1 VLPFSAVPKERPYHH
16 GNLKT
21 ELLSAALKLIGETGP
36 QSFTLREVARR
47 AGVSH
52 NAPYRHF
59 RDKDDLLAAVA
70 ADGFGR
76 LTGAMKQSAARGTT
90 PLERFRLCGRG
101 YIQFALRYPE
111 HFQVMFDL
119 PSSLDQNPD
128 YARAGDEAFET
139 LLGFIAEC
147 QNKKALS
154 PGNPKPLAF
163 MAWSMVHGIAKLAS
177 SSHLPFSTA
186 GVLRFADTASRVL
199 AEGMSKAVDEAGQS

>member
-1 VLPFSAVPKERPYHH
+1 MSKERPYHH

-21 ELLSAALKLIGETGP
+21 ELLNAALKLISEIGP
-36 QSFTLREVARR
+36 RAFTLREVARR

-59 RDKDDLLAAVA
+59 RDKDDLLGAVA
-70 ADGFGR
+70 AEGFGR
-76 LTGAMKQSAARGTT
+76 LTAAMKQSAARGKT

-101 YIQFALRYPE
+101 YIQFALAYPE

-128 YARAGDEAFET
+128 YVRAGDAAFET

-147 QNKKALS
+147 QNTKALS
-154 PGNPKPLAF
+154 PGDPKPLAF

-177 SSHLPFSTA
+177 GSHLPFSTA

-199 AEGMSKAVDEAGQS
+199 AEGMSKAVQP